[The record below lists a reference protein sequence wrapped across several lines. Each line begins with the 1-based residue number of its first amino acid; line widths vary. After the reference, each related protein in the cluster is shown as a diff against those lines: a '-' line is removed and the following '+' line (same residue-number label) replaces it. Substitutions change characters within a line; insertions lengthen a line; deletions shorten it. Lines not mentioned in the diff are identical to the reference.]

1 MNSSHLDRKTS
12 WVPIEK
18 CKTEITMKKESTSP
32 SIKRALFPLT
42 LAWGSTVHDVKGVSL
57 EQVVI
62 DFDLQKQKSYGPE
75 KIYNLLNRVKNYN
88 NLYCIGELKNLQ

>member
-1 MNSSHLDRKTS
+1 MNSSHLDRKIS

-18 CKTEITMKKESTSP
+18 CETEITMKKESTSP
-32 SIKRALFPLT
+32 SIKRARFPLT

-62 DFDLQKQKSYGPE
+62 DIDLQKQKSYGPE
-75 KIYNLLNRVKNYN
+75 KIYNVLNRVKHND
-88 NLYCIGELKNLQ
+88 LYCLGELKNLQ

>member
-32 SIKRALFPLT
+32 SIKRARFPLT

-62 DFDLQKQKSYGPE
+62 DIDLQKQKPYGPE
-75 KIYNLLNRVKNYN
+75 KIYNVLNRVKHN
-88 NLYCIGELKNLQ
+88 NLYCLGELKNLQ